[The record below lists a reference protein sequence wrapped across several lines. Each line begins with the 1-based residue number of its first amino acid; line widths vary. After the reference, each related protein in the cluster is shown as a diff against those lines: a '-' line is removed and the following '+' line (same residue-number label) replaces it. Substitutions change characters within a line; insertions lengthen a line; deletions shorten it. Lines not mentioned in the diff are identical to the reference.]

1 MDLTYRLDIFKPQR
15 EGDQKLTTIVFGRKP
30 QTPHNMELNSGGMG
44 SSFNENNEANYT
56 ELEESDSSDENED
69 SDSDDGIF
77 IEIHPMRDHVQ
88 HVTNIL
94 RNHLTVTNEN
104 ALVINRA
111 MQAKLLSFREML
123 TDLLQKCEQ
132 KYLRN
137 QGTLEDSRKNAIYPY
152 YRKCGAPFFKDLD
165 KFHAPV
171 NSDYKTRVE
180 ERGELFPLDLKMVP
194 QHHWSVTDKCN
205 LVQAVKTQVLNYLH
219 AGRTEKNEF
228 IRVTKE
234 NMEQHSSRL
243 AKLLEIVGGD
253 FKIDW
258 ELVSKM
264 GLMGKHSEANCYAMW
279 QGFLRPDLN
288 RGKWTKHENENLMR
302 VAKKYNFQ
310 NWSLIS
316 QEIPGRSENQ
326 CFVQFQHTVNLNLNS
341 SRKWTAYEDRQLL
354 RAVKLHSTGGNI
366 NWNKIRGYFINRDR
380 KSICRRYLNVL
391 NPNIKKGSF
400 SREEDCVLLAAVE
413 EYGENFACIPMS
425 LFPNRSRSQ
434 VKNRWHNTIKY
445 QNVHQAWTI
454 EDDEKLIE
462 YVKQNGTGKWAELAK
477 VMKTH
482 TRTSCRTRY
491 SVIEKFFAKNPVA
504 TVKDIPRKNRGL
516 LTDVSRDNW
525 VEKIYELKTQGD
537 TYAEKRA
544 KRREVQQRRKENRAC
559 NYRNLLRPVGR
570 QFYELFK
577 YSYDYDFQKSP
588 GIQDFV
594 KKTIP
599 ILFKCYEFEI
609 PITKFGNFRKSFT
622 RKEADVL
629 VASCTER
636 NRKQFHD
643 TQEIPPNW
651 AALLGLR
658 ALIILKNSDNYT
670 KITQKVAAKSRT
682 QTSAE
687 CTFRKRFLNTF
698 FNTTL
703 LTKLNPS
710 LLGNDKG
717 FVVRYISNE
726 SKSDGSDPC
735 KSATTDSC
743 AEELTSPSAKKPKL

>member
-1 MDLTYRLDIFKPQR
+1 
-15 EGDQKLTTIVFGRKP
+15 
-30 QTPHNMELNSGGMG
+30 MELNNGRLG
-44 SSFNENNEANYT
+44 SSFNGNNEANYT
-56 ELEESDSSDENED
+56 ELD
-69 SDSDDGIF
+69 SDSDDEIQFIGIQRM
-77 IEIHPMRDHVQ
+77 HNHVQ
-88 HVTNIL
+88 HAKNIL
-94 RNHLTVTNEN
+94 RNYMIVVNKNAIITNRE
-104 ALVINRA
+104 
-111 MQAKLLSFREML
+111 MQAKLLNLHEML
-123 TDLLQKCEQ
+123 TGLLHKCEQ

-137 QGTLEDSRKNAIYPY
+137 KDTLEGSRKSATYPY
-152 YRKCGAPFFKDLD
+152 GKCGAPFFKDLD
-165 KFHAPV
+165 KFPAPV
-171 NSDYKTRVE
+171 NSDYRTRVE
-180 ERGELFPLDLKMVP
+180 EKGELFPLDLKMIP
-194 QHHWSVTDKCN
+194 QHHWTVTDRRN

-219 AGRTEKNEF
+219 TRKRIEKHEF
-228 IRVTKE
+228 NRVTRK
-234 NMEQHSSRL
+234 NMKQHSSRL
-243 AKLLEIVGGD
+243 ANLFEIAGD
-253 FKIDW
+253 NFKIDW

-264 GLMGKHSEANCYAMW
+264 SLKERHSEANCYAMW
-279 QGFLRPDLN
+279 QGYLRPDLN
-288 RGKWTKHENENLMR
+288 RGEWRKHENENLMR

-341 SRKWTAYEDRQLL
+341 SKKWTAYEDRQLL
-354 RAVKLHSTGGNI
+354 RAVKLNSTGGNV
-366 NWNKIRGYFINRDR
+366 NWNKVRGYFINRDK
-380 KSICRRYLNVL
+380 KSICRRYTNVL
-391 NPNIKKGSF
+391 NPNIKKGRF
-400 SREEDCVLLAAVE
+400 SREEDCVLLAALE
-413 EYGENFACIPMS
+413 KYGENFACIPMS

-434 VKNRWHNTIKY
+434 VKTRWHNTIKY
-445 QNVHQAWTI
+445 QNVHQAWTV

-462 YVKQNGTGKWAELAK
+462 YVKQNGKGKWAELAK
-477 VMKTH
+477 IMKTH

-516 LTDVSRDNW
+516 LTDVNRDNW

-544 KRREVQQRRKENRAC
+544 KRREVQQRRRENRPC

-588 GIQDFV
+588 GIQNFV

-599 ILFKCYEFEI
+599 ILFNCYEFEM
-609 PITKFGNFRKSFT
+609 PIREFGNFHKSFT
-622 RKEADVL
+622 RNEARVL
-629 VASCTER
+629 VASYSER
-636 NRKQFHD
+636 NRKEFHG

-658 ALIILKNSDNYT
+658 ALVILKNSDNYT
-670 KITQKVAAKSRT
+670 KITQKVTTKSRT

-687 CTFRKRFLNTF
+687 YTFSKRFFNTF

-710 LLGNDKG
+710 LLGNDND
-717 FVVRYISNE
+717 FVLRYFSDE
-726 SKSDGSDPC
+726 SKSDVSDPC
-735 KSATTDSC
+735 KSATPDSC
-743 AEELTSPSAKKPKL
+743 VEELTSPSAKKAKL